1 MALSQREKTFQ
12 DIERSIARAEEFN
25 EKSPVTTRQMTEEE
39 RREVEWQTSK
49 HESYHKLKI

>member
-12 DIERSIARAEEFN
+12 DIERSIARAEDFN

-39 RREVEWQTSK
+39 RRELEWQTSK